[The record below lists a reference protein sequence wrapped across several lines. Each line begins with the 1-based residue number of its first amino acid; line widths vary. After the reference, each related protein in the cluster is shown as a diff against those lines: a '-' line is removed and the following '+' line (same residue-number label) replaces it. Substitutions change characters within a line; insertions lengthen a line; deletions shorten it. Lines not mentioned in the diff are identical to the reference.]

1 MNRTLRH
8 TLVLV
13 PAALLDTAFALDLA
27 GRWLHLEG
35 LWTAGARVAVVGIAA
50 GLLLGLPAGVAG
62 ARAGGRRTG
71 RYAALTLAG
80 LALFALARWVR
91 GDEAIPPEPVLVAAE
106 GIAVVLALAGAWAG
120 GFFDEWRA
128 KGAAG
133 SAPPSGA

>member
-1 MNRTLRH
+1 MNRNLYRI
-8 TLVLV
+8 LVLV
-13 PAALLDTAFALDLA
+13 PAALLDTAFGLDLA

-50 GLLLGLPAGVAG
+50 GLLVGVPVGIAG
-62 ARAGGRRTG
+62 ARAGGRRAG
-71 RYAALTLAG
+71 RFAALTLAG

-120 GFFDEWRA
+120 GFLDEWREE
-128 KGAAG
+128 K
-133 SAPPSGA
+133 PSGDGRGPAA